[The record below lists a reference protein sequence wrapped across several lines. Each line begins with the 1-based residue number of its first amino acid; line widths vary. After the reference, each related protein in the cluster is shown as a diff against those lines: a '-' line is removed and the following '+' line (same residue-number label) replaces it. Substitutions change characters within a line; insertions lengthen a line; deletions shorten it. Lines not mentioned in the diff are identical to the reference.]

1 MVPNMKT
8 LGVIFLLA
16 LIAIAGEIY
25 SDAVLTRGQVSPG
38 ARDPASL
45 AAAHGVKPG

>member
-1 MVPNMKT
+1 MRT
-8 LGVIFLLA
+8 IGVIFLLA

-25 SDAVLTRGQVSPG
+25 SDAVLTRGQGLLG
-38 ARDPASL
+38 ASDAAAV